1 MSKPRVTIAVPPW
14 CGYAVDDPDQ
24 PGRLTAWWTD
34 DTGAMRGYPTGTRW
48 EPLPPQGTYGVDREI
63 WYSDTYWPWKYAVAD
78 AILADPETAA
88 ARFRAAY
95 PHAVIARTVASV
107 TRTTAEA
114 DRHRRKYEAI
124 TAASM
129 RRRGAFVADVARHLG
144 LSWATTRTRIT
155 AGETLLTEDPDEARR
170 FVAEYLR
177 RLLEDNTAER
187 LAATLLDGTR
197 FDAARDDTWTHALS
211 AWLKDGER

>member
-14 CGYAVDDPDQ
+14 RGYAVDDPDQ
-24 PGRLTAWWTD
+24 PGRLTAWWVD
-34 DTGAMRGYPTGTRW
+34 DLGSMRGYPTGTRW

-95 PHAVIARTVASV
+95 PHAVIARTPKSV
-107 TRTTAEA
+107 TRANAGRETQ
-114 DRHRRKYEAI
+114 RRKYEAI
-124 TAASM
+124 TAASR
-129 RRRGAFVADVARHLG
+129 RRRGAYVADIARHLG

-155 AGETLLTEDPDEARR
+155 AGEKLLTEDPDGARQ
-170 FVAEYLR
+170 FVTDYLR
-177 RLLEDNTAER
+177 GLLEDDTAER
-187 LAATLLDGTR
+187 LAATLLNGSR
-197 FDAARDDTWTHALS
+197 FDAARDDAWTHALS
-211 AWLKDGER
+211 AWLEDGKR